1 MHLPIQYKLS
11 SNQSWLRTT
20 TISSSLIINQTASWT
35 TIMRQ
40 YGSCVLS
47 KFFFILKIASFFGI
61 FPCSIKE
68 KGAWKAKSAL
78 FCRTS
83 WFLLALLVNSGC
95 VISIWILISNAKDEF
110 TLLDYFAAFFKDSPT
125 MLDKLTFGGPIITS
139 YSIGSI
145 LAFQLGG
152 KGKTFELLATRTFA
166 YMPKLKNEAKL
177 WPLIQKVVL

>member
-1 MHLPIQYKLS
+1 M
-11 SNQSWLRTT
+11 NQHNSWMAT
-20 TISSSLIINQTASWT
+20 
-35 TIMRQ
+35 MRK
-40 YGSCVLS
+40 YGSCVLA
-47 KFFFILKIASFFGI
+47 KFNFILKIASFFGI
-61 FPCSIKE
+61 SPCSIEE
-68 KGAWKAKSAL
+68 KSVWKAKSAP
-78 FCRTS
+78 FCHSS
-83 WFLLALLVNSGC
+83 WFIWVLLVHSGC
-95 VISIWILISNAKDEF
+95 VYSIWLLINKAKDEF
-110 TLLDYFAAFFKDSPT
+110 TFFDYFAAFFKDSPT